1 MPAKPSSDDDPSPVA
16 ALLKLYQDIARYFN
30 KSELHDL
37 CLRLEIDAESLPG
50 QSKLERARELVLYCD
65 RHGRL
70 LQLVTACRALRPH
83 VAWETPAETAVALPT
98 LRPPFIAPP
107 AVRAGRLARLA
118 IPGLLLALLAFLVV
132 IAGGAAQ
139 RAFAGAPPAALAAPT
154 ADELDPPLSAPLP
167 FGAADPAAQT
177 LPQHGEVYSFEEG
190 PPPEWR
196 IENGTLHVT
205 QTQAFAGRAALA
217 VQTALQE
224 PLAQAPGRAARLRL
238 PGAATERLVIVRLY
252 APPEAPANAMA
263 QWFVEDEDGRFF
275 PGAFSLLTP
284 GAWTTL
290 AWATRDSAPFSAAAG
305 LGLELALQPSRP
317 DAPADAPVYEGAILL
332 DLVELLHLPQ
342 VHQGGPSL
350 DATLRPWRFY
360 DFEQVTA
367 VPEAFSAVAD
377 VGARGRTRRLSL
389 AQEVSLPGGASALRL
404 DLDLAPYTTE
414 YGFGGLALDL
424 GTAVVIDAVNAH
436 VLIPES
442 EETAAAQNFH
452 AQFMALDQYHNL
464 VYSASTP
471 LTVGVWTPLFWGT
484 RYAHGLLDVCRDAN
498 RDGQCDAPAG
508 LIWKSWRDPQIK
520 RIDLRIWR
528 EGVPYRGPAY
538 VDEFGLY
545 QLAPPQE

>member
-16 ALLKLYQDIARYFN
+16 ALLKLYQDVARYFN

-70 LQLVTACRALRPH
+70 PHLVTVCRALRPH
-83 VAWETPAETAVALPT
+83 VAWEAPVETAVAALALPT
-98 LRPPFIAPP
+98 LRLPFVAPP
-107 AVRAGRLARLA
+107 AFRAGRLAA
-118 IPGLLLALLAFLVV
+118 PALLLALLAFLVV
-132 IAGGAAQ
+132 TAGSAARSALAGAA
-139 RAFAGAPPAALAAPT
+139 APPAAPAAT
-154 ADELDPPLSAPLP
+154 AADEVNPPLRAPLP
-167 FGAADPAAQT
+167 AGAADPAAQT
-177 LPQHGEVYSFEEG
+177 LPQHGVVYSFEEG

-217 VQTALQE
+217 VQTTLQE

-238 PGAATERLVIVRLY
+238 PGAAAERLVIARLY
-252 APPEAPANAMA
+252 APPEAPANATA

-290 AWATRDSAPFSAAAG
+290 AWTTRDSAPFSAAAG

-317 DAPADAPVYEGAILL
+317 DAPADAPVFEGAILL

-367 VPEAFSAVAD
+367 VPAALSVVAD

-404 DLDLAPYTTE
+404 DLDLAPYATE
-414 YGFGGLALDL
+414 YGFGG
-424 GTAVVIDAVNAH
+424 
-436 VLIPES
+436 
-442 EETAAAQNFH
+442 
-452 AQFMALDQYHNL
+452 
-464 VYSASTP
+464 
-471 LTVGVWTPLFWGT
+471 
-484 RYAHGLLDVCRDAN
+484 
-498 RDGQCDAPAG
+498 AG
-508 LIWKSWRDPQIK
+508 A
-520 RIDLRIWR
+520 
-528 EGVPYRGPAY
+528 GFGNGRGH
-538 VDEFGLY
+538 
-545 QLAPPQE
+545 